1 MRVDVR
7 YQPSYS
13 LAIVGLELNEAITAE
28 GGAMV
33 SMTSNVEIKTE
44 MRGGVFGALKRSVLG
59 GESMFLNT
67 FHSRG
72 GSGEITLAPS
82 LPGDIATTQVTGGP
96 FYLQSGSFLASETG
110 VNIDTTWGGAKSF
123 FGSEGLFLLKA
134 TGTGGLIFSSY
145 GAIHPVQLSGTPYV
159 VDTGHIVAFTGGL
172 EFDVRRVGGWK
183 STILSGEGLVCEFRG
198 SGILYLQ
205 TRSSQAF
212 LSWLVPQ
219 LRGSGASSGGRGG
232 GLLGGLLGGS
242 E

>member
-1 MRVDVR
+1 MKVDIR

-13 LAIVGLELNEAITAE
+13 LAIVGLEADEAIQAE

-33 SMTSNVEIKTE
+33 SMTSNIEIKTG

-59 GESMFLNT
+59 GESLFFNT
-67 FHSRG
+67 FQSRG
-72 GSGEITLAPS
+72 GAGEITFAPS
-82 LPGDIATTQVTGGP
+82 LPGDVSTVRLTGEP
-96 FYLQSGSFLASETG
+96 FFMQSGSFLAAETG
-110 VNIDTTWGGAKSF
+110 VNVDASWGGARTF

-134 TGTGGLIFSSY
+134 SGGGQMIFSSY
-145 GAIHPVQLSGTPYV
+145 GAIHPVRIEGAPYI

-172 EFDVRRVGGWK
+172 DFNVRRVGGWK
-183 STILSGEGLVCEFRG
+183 STLLSGEGLVCEFRG

-219 LRGSGASSGGRGG
+219 LPRGGASGGGRGG
-232 GLLGGLLGGS
+232 GLLGGLLGP

>member
-1 MRVDVR
+1 MRIDVR

-13 LAIVGLELNEAITAE
+13 LAIVGLDPNESITAE

-67 FHSRG
+67 FQCRG
-72 GSGEITLAPS
+72 TAGEITLAPA
-82 LPGDIATTQVTGGP
+82 LPGDIAVTQVTGGP
-96 FYLQSGSFLASETG
+96 FYLQSGSFLASDTA
-110 VNIDTTWGGAKSF
+110 VNVDTTWGGARTF

-134 TGTGGLIFSSY
+134 TGTGNLIFSSY
-145 GAIHPVQLSGTPYV
+145 GAIHAVQLSGTPYV

-172 EFDVRRVGGWK
+172 DFDVRRVGGWK

-232 GLLGGLLGGS
+232 GLLGGLLGS